1 MKKTIHLGLFLNV
14 VCFASWSSAA
24 RAQEPPPAPEAPP
37 PTAPPS
43 STAAPSQ
50 PARPPQPAQ
59 LPQPAQPPQPAA
71 TEEQRKEAEAEGSA
85 STRGDGDEFGAG
97 GPWKSS
103 PAMFEAL
110 GLSFRFLLQTRYRHT
125 FAAESENADELYR
138 IPEDTLARDGDGW
151 DINRAFVGISA
162 APSKYLGL
170 KMVFDLA
177 ELRHDKIKKVPK
189 QVYATLRPVPKKL
202 EFLAGILKLPYST
215 EELDSTARYE
225 LTSLGEANAL
235 ASDLGFAGRDI
246 GAEIVVSP
254 LPKPRYLKLT
264 AGAFRGQANDE
275 NASPI
280 GAIAAR
286 AQTEPLKGLRFGAS
300 WVMHPETVVDL
311 NAFDTSGK
319 DRLPNP
325 EDPNFPRARRWEKGH
340 AFAGDITF
348 NRWGFMLRGEGL
360 TGDRVDYDT
369 RYGAEKWAAVWGLA
383 AYKLDVGPLK
393 LEPAVRAE
401 WLDTDLD
408 RKAGVFLQLTAG
420 VGVHLSRSTKLVL
433 DVTRLDV
440 EDDTPVPEQPLPLR
454 EVPYNA
460 LSSTRA
466 TAQLQIAL

>member
-14 VCFASWSSAA
+14 VCFASWPSAV
-24 RAQEPPPAPEAPP
+24 RAQEAPPVPENPPPGGP
-37 PTAPPS
+37 PPS
-43 STAAPSQ
+43 SAVAVPSQ
-50 PARPPQPAQ
+50 PAQPLPPAV
-59 LPQPAQPPQPAA
+59 
-71 TEEQRKEAEAEGSA
+71 TENQRKDAEAEGSA

-97 GPWKSS
+97 DPWKSA

-110 GLSFRFLLQTRYRHT
+110 GLSFRLLLQTRYRHT
-125 FAAESENADELYR
+125 FGAESENPDELYR

-189 QVYATLRPVPKKL
+189 QVYATLRPLPKKL

-246 GAEIVVSP
+246 GAEVVVSP
-254 LPKPRYLKLT
+254 LRKPRYLKVT
-264 AGAFRGQANDE
+264 AGVFRGQANDE

-300 WVMHPETVVDL
+300 WVMHPETVVEL

-325 EDPNFPRARRWEKGH
+325 EDPNFPRARRWQKGH
-340 AFAGDITF
+340 AFAGDVTF
-348 NRWGFMLRGEGL
+348 NRWGLMLRGEGL
-360 TGDRVDYDT
+360 MGDRVDYDT

-383 AYKLDVGPLK
+383 AYKFDVGPLK
-393 LEPAVRAE
+393 LEPALRAE

-408 RKAGVFLQLTAG
+408 RNAGVFLQLTAG
-420 VGVHLSRSTKLVL
+420 VGVHFSRSAKLVL

-440 EDDTPVPEQPLPLR
+440 EDDTPVPDQPLPLR
-454 EVPYNA
+454 EVPYDA
-460 LSSTRA
+460 LGSTRA
-466 TAQLQIAL
+466 TVQLQVAL

>member
-14 VCFASWSSAA
+14 VCFASWPSAV
-24 RAQEPPPAPEAPP
+24 RAQEPPSAPENPPPSAPP
-37 PTAPPS
+37 A
-43 STAAPSQ
+43 TAA
-50 PARPPQPAQ
+50 AAPPQP
-59 LPQPAQPPQPAA
+59 PQPPQPA
-71 TEEQRKEAEAEGSA
+71 TTDEQRKDADAEGSA

-97 GPWKSS
+97 DAWKNA
-103 PAMFEAL
+103 PAMFQAL
-110 GLSFRFLLQTRYRHT
+110 GLSFRLLLQTRYRHT
-125 FAAESENADELYR
+125 FGAESDNADELYR
-138 IPEDTLARDGDGW
+138 IPEEALARDGDGW
-151 DINRAFVGISA
+151 DINRAFIGISA
-162 APSKYLGL
+162 APSKHLGL

-177 ELRHDKIKKVPK
+177 ELRHDKPKKVPK
-189 QVYATLRPVPKKL
+189 QVYATLRALPKKL

-246 GAEIVVSP
+246 GAEVVVSP

-264 AGAFRGQANDE
+264 AGVFRGQANDE

-300 WVMHPETVVDL
+300 WVMHPETVVEL

-319 DRLPNP
+319 DRLPDP

-393 LEPAVRAE
+393 LEPALRAE

-420 VGVHLSRSTKLVL
+420 VGIHFSRSTKLVL
-433 DVTRLDV
+433 DVTHLDV
-440 EDDTPVPEQPLPLR
+440 EDDTPVPDQPLPLR

-460 LSSTRA
+460 LGATRA
-466 TAQLQIAL
+466 TAQLQVAL